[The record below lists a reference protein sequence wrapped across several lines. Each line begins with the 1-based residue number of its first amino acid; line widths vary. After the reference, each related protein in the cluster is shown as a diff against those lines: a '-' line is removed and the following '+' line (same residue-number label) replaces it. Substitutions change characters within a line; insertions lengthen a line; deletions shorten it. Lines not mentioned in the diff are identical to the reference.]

1 MQKKDG
7 FVSIIKGFITGIA
20 SLVPGVSPSS
30 CIVSFSSY
38 ENFIKGLSSV
48 LKKEK
53 NKETKQENK
62 KILLLVTIPII
73 IGIIIGLISGNHLIE
88 YFLGKYRPQTIF
100 LFVGVIAGGLTLT
113 IKNNKSKKLK
123 TTIPI
128 FLITLVIAFVIYFIL
143 SKQKI
148 TIPTIIFPTVSGLLT
163 AIIILIPSISLSYIY
178 SLLDRYNYIVSSA
191 LSLSNIKDVL
201 VVLTFIVVLILSL
214 ILIAKLISYLLKKHK
229 EVCYSVICALMILSI
244 VVMILKVGR
253 FTISFVNIFTTILA
267 FLWGYL
273 LAKNVEKE

>member
-38 ENFIKGLSSV
+38 ENFTKGLSSV

-53 NKETKQENK
+53 NKETKQENR

-73 IGIIIGLISGNHLIE
+73 IGIIIGLIAGNHLIE
-88 YFLGKYRPQTIF
+88 YFLWKYRSQTIF
-100 LFVGVIAGGLTLT
+100 LFVGVITGGLTLT
-113 IKNNKSKKLK
+113 IKKNKNKKLK

-128 FLITLVIAFVIYFIL
+128 FLITLVISFVIYFIL

-148 TIPTIIFPTVSGLLT
+148 TIPTIILPTVSGLLT

-201 VVLTFIVVLILSL
+201 VVLAFIVVLILSL

-244 VVMILKVGR
+244 VVMILKVGK

>member
-38 ENFIKGLSSV
+38 ENFTKGLSSV

-53 NKETKQENK
+53 NKETKQENR

-73 IGIIIGLISGNHLIE
+73 IGIIIGLIAGNHLIE
-88 YFLGKYRPQTIF
+88 YFLGKYRSQTIF

-113 IKNNKSKKLK
+113 IKKNKNKKLK

-128 FLITLVIAFVIYFIL
+128 FLITLVISFVIYFIL

-148 TIPTIIFPTVSGLLT
+148 TIPTIILPTVSGLLT

>member
-100 LFVGVIAGGLTLT
+100 LFVGVITGGLILT
-113 IKNNKSKKLK
+113 IKKNKSKKLK
-123 TTIPI
+123 ATIPI
-128 FLITLVIAFVIYFIL
+128 FLITLVISFVIYFIL

-148 TIPTIIFPTVSGLLT
+148 TIPTIILPTVSGLLT

-229 EVCYSVICALMILSI
+229 EVCYSVICAVMILSI

>member
-73 IGIIIGLISGNHLIE
+73 IGIIIGLIAGNHLIE

-100 LFVGVIAGGLTLT
+100 LFVGVITGGLTLT
-113 IKNNKSKKLK
+113 IKNNKNKKLK

-128 FLITLVIAFVIYFIL
+128 FLITLVISFVIYFIL

-148 TIPTIIFPTVSGLLT
+148 TIPTIILPTVSGLLT

-201 VVLTFIVVLILSL
+201 VVLTFIAVLILSL

>member
-1 MQKKDG
+1 MFEYVELKNFKSFKD
-7 FVSIIKGFITGIA
+7 TR
-20 SLVPGVSPSS
+20 L
-30 CIVSFSSY
+30 
-38 ENFIKGLSSV
+38 
-48 LKKEK
+48 
-53 NKETKQENK
+53 
-62 KILLLVTIPII
+62 
-73 IGIIIGLISGNHLIE
+73 
-88 YFLGKYRPQTIF
+88 
-100 LFVGVIAGGLTLT
+100 
-113 IKNNKSKKLK
+113 
-123 TTIPI
+123 
-128 FLITLVIAFVIYFIL
+128 
-143 SKQKI
+143 
-148 TIPTIIFPTVSGLLT
+148 
-163 AIIILIPSISLSYIY
+163 

>member
-38 ENFIKGLSSV
+38 ENFTKGLSSV

-53 NKETKQENK
+53 NKETKQENR

-73 IGIIIGLISGNHLIE
+73 IGIIIGLIAGNHLIE

-113 IKNNKSKKLK
+113 IKKNKTKKLK

-128 FLITLVIAFVIYFIL
+128 FLITLVISFVIYFIL

-148 TIPTIIFPTVSGLLT
+148 TIPTIILPTVSGLLT

>member
-20 SLVPGVSPSS
+20 SLVPGVSPAS

-38 ENFIKGLSSV
+38 ENFTKGLSSV

-53 NKETKQENK
+53 NKETKQENR

-73 IGIIIGLISGNHLIE
+73 IGIIIGLIAGNHLIE
-88 YFLGKYRPQTIF
+88 YFLGKYRSQTIF
-100 LFVGVIAGGLTLT
+100 LFVGVITGGLTLT
-113 IKNNKSKKLK
+113 IKKNKNKKLK

-128 FLITLVIAFVIYFIL
+128 FLITLVISFVIYFIL

-148 TIPTIIFPTVSGLLT
+148 TIPTIILPTVSGLLT

>member
-38 ENFIKGLSSV
+38 ENFTKGLSSV

-53 NKETKQENK
+53 NKETKQESR

-73 IGIIIGLISGNHLIE
+73 IGIIIGLIAGNHLIE

-100 LFVGVIAGGLTLT
+100 LFVGVITGGLTLT
-113 IKNNKSKKLK
+113 IKKNKNKKLK

-128 FLITLVIAFVIYFIL
+128 FLITLVISFVIYFIL

-148 TIPTIIFPTVSGLLT
+148 TIPTIILPTVSGLLT

>member
-38 ENFIKGLSSV
+38 ENFTKGLSSV

-53 NKETKQENK
+53 NKETKQDNR

-73 IGIIIGLISGNHLIE
+73 IGIIIGLIAGNHLIE

-100 LFVGVIAGGLTLT
+100 LFVGVITGGLTLT
-113 IKNNKSKKLK
+113 IKKNKNKKLK

-128 FLITLVIAFVIYFIL
+128 FLITLVILFVIYFIL

-148 TIPTIIFPTVSGLLT
+148 TIPTIILPTVSGLLT

>member
-100 LFVGVIAGGLTLT
+100 LFVGVITGGLTLT
-113 IKNNKSKKLK
+113 IKNNKNKKLK
-123 TTIPI
+123 ATIPT
-128 FLITLVIAFVIYFIL
+128 FLITLVISFVIYFIL

-148 TIPTIIFPTVSGLLT
+148 TIPTIILPTVSGLLT

-229 EVCYSVICALMILSI
+229 EVCYSVICAVMILSI

>member
-38 ENFIKGLSSV
+38 ENFTKGLSSV

-53 NKETKQENK
+53 NKETKQENR

-73 IGIIIGLISGNHLIE
+73 IGIIIGLIAGNHLIE

-100 LFVGVIAGGLTLT
+100 LFVGVITGGLILT
-113 IKNNKSKKLK
+113 IKKNKSKKLK
-123 TTIPI
+123 ATIPI
-128 FLITLVIAFVIYFIL
+128 FLITLVISFVIYFIL

-148 TIPTIIFPTVSGLLT
+148 TIPTIILPTVSGLLT

-214 ILIAKLISYLLKKHK
+214 ILIAKLISCLLKKHK

>member
-38 ENFIKGLSSV
+38 ENFTKGLSSV

-53 NKETKQENK
+53 NKETKQENR

-73 IGIIIGLISGNHLIE
+73 IGIIIGLIAGNHLIE
-88 YFLGKYRPQTIF
+88 YFLWKYRSQTIF
-100 LFVGVIAGGLTLT
+100 LFVGVITGGLTLT
-113 IKNNKSKKLK
+113 IKKNKNKKLK

-128 FLITLVIAFVIYFIL
+128 FLITLVISFVIYFIL

-148 TIPTIIFPTVSGLLT
+148 TIPTIILPTVSGLLT

>member
-73 IGIIIGLISGNHLIE
+73 IGIIIGLIAGNHLIE

-100 LFVGVIAGGLTLT
+100 LFVGVITGGLILT
-113 IKNNKSKKLK
+113 IKKNKSKKLK
-123 TTIPI
+123 ATIPI
-128 FLITLVIAFVIYFIL
+128 FLITLVISFVIYFIL

-148 TIPTIIFPTVSGLLT
+148 TIPTIILPTVSGLLT

>member
-73 IGIIIGLISGNHLIE
+73 IGIIIGLIAGNHLIE

-100 LFVGVIAGGLTLT
+100 LFVGVITGGLILT
-113 IKNNKSKKLK
+113 IKKNKSKKLK
-123 TTIPI
+123 ATIPT
-128 FLITLVIAFVIYFIL
+128 FLITLVISFVIYFIL

-148 TIPTIIFPTVSGLLT
+148 TIPTIILPTVSGLLT

>member
-100 LFVGVIAGGLTLT
+100 LFVGVITGGLTLT
-113 IKNNKSKKLK
+113 IKNNKNKKLK
-123 TTIPI
+123 ATIPT
-128 FLITLVIAFVIYFIL
+128 FLITLVISFVIYFIL

>member
-38 ENFIKGLSSV
+38 ENFTKGLSSV

-73 IGIIIGLISGNHLIE
+73 IGIIIGLIAGNHLIE

-100 LFVGVIAGGLTLT
+100 LFVGVITGGLTLT
-113 IKNNKSKKLK
+113 IKKNKNKKLK

-128 FLITLVIAFVIYFIL
+128 FLITLVISFVIYFIL

-148 TIPTIIFPTVSGLLT
+148 TIPTIILPTVSGLLT

-244 VVMILKVGR
+244 VVIILKVGR

>member
-38 ENFIKGLSSV
+38 ENFTKGLSSV

-53 NKETKQENK
+53 NKETKQENR

-73 IGIIIGLISGNHLIE
+73 IGIIIGLIAGNHLIE

-100 LFVGVIAGGLTLT
+100 LFVGVITGGLILT
-113 IKNNKSKKLK
+113 IKKNKSKKLK
-123 TTIPI
+123 ATIPT
-128 FLITLVIAFVIYFIL
+128 FLITLVISFVIYFIL

-148 TIPTIIFPTVSGLLT
+148 TIPTIILPTVSGLLT

-214 ILIAKLISYLLKKHK
+214 ILIAKLISCVLKKHK

>member
-38 ENFIKGLSSV
+38 ENFTKGLSSV

-53 NKETKQENK
+53 NKETKQENR

-73 IGIIIGLISGNHLIE
+73 IGIIIGLIAGNHLIE

-100 LFVGVIAGGLTLT
+100 LFVGVITGGLILT
-113 IKNNKSKKLK
+113 IKKNKSKKLK
-123 TTIPI
+123 ATIPT
-128 FLITLVIAFVIYFIL
+128 FLITLVISFVIYFIL

-148 TIPTIIFPTVSGLLT
+148 TIPTIILPTVSGLLT

-214 ILIAKLISYLLKKHK
+214 ILIAKLISCVLKKHK

-273 LAKNVEKE
+273 LAKNVENE

>member
-20 SLVPGVSPSS
+20 SLVPGASPSS
-30 CIVSFSSY
+30 YIVSFSSY
-38 ENFIKGLSSV
+38 ENFITGLSSI

-53 NKETKQENK
+53 NKKTKQENK
-62 KILLLVTIPII
+62 KILLLVTLPII
-73 IGIIIGLISGNHLIE
+73 IGIIIGIIAGNHLLE

-100 LFVGVIAGGLTLT
+100 LFIGVITGGLILT
-113 IKNNKSKKLK
+113 IKKNKNKKLK
-123 TTIPI
+123 TTIPT
-128 FLITLVIAFVIYFIL
+128 FLITLVISFAIYFIL

-148 TIPTIIFPTVSGLLT
+148 TIPNIMLPTVSGLLT

-178 SLLDRYNYIVSSA
+178 NLLDKYNYIVSSA

-214 ILIAKLISYLLKKHK
+214 ILIAKLITYLLKKHK

-244 VVMILKVGR
+244 VVMILKVGK

>member
-73 IGIIIGLISGNHLIE
+73 IGIIIGLIAGNHLIE

-100 LFVGVIAGGLTLT
+100 LFVGVITGGLILT
-113 IKNNKSKKLK
+113 IKKNKSKKLK

-128 FLITLVIAFVIYFIL
+128 FLITLFISFVIYFIL

-148 TIPTIIFPTVSGLLT
+148 TIPTIILPTVSGLLT

>member
-20 SLVPGVSPSS
+20 SLVPGASPSS

-53 NKETKQENK
+53 NKETKQKNK

-73 IGIIIGLISGNHLIE
+73 IGIIIGLIAGNHLIE

-100 LFVGVIAGGLTLT
+100 LFVGVIAGGLILT
-113 IKNNKSKKLK
+113 IKKNKSKKLK

-128 FLITLVIAFVIYFIL
+128 FLITLVISFVIYFIL

-148 TIPTIIFPTVSGLLT
+148 TIPTIILPTVSGLLT

>member
-38 ENFIKGLSSV
+38 ENFTKGLSSV

-53 NKETKQENK
+53 NKETKQENR

-73 IGIIIGLISGNHLIE
+73 IGIIIGLIAGNHLIE
-88 YFLGKYRPQTIF
+88 YFLWKYRSQTIF
-100 LFVGVIAGGLTLT
+100 LFVGVITGGLTLT
-113 IKNNKSKKLK
+113 IKKNKNKKLK

-128 FLITLVIAFVIYFIL
+128 FLITLVISFVIYFIL

-148 TIPTIIFPTVSGLLT
+148 TIPTIILPTVSGLLT

-244 VVMILKVGR
+244 VVMILKVGK

>member
-38 ENFIKGLSSV
+38 ENFTKGLSSV

-53 NKETKQENK
+53 NKETKQENR

-73 IGIIIGLISGNHLIE
+73 IGIIIGLIAGNHLIE

-100 LFVGVIAGGLTLT
+100 LFVGVITGGLTLT
-113 IKNNKSKKLK
+113 IKKNKNKKLK

-128 FLITLVIAFVIYFIL
+128 FLITLVISFVIYFIL

-148 TIPTIIFPTVSGLLT
+148 TIPTIILPTVSGLLT

>member
-73 IGIIIGLISGNHLIE
+73 IGIIIGLIAGNHLIE

-100 LFVGVIAGGLTLT
+100 LFVGVITGGLILT
-113 IKNNKSKKLK
+113 IKKNKSKKLK
-123 TTIPI
+123 ATIPT
-128 FLITLVIAFVIYFIL
+128 FLITLVISFVMYFIL

-148 TIPTIIFPTVSGLLT
+148 TIPTIILPTVSGLLT

>member
-73 IGIIIGLISGNHLIE
+73 IGIIIGLIAGNHLIE

-100 LFVGVIAGGLTLT
+100 LFVGVITGGLTLT
-113 IKNNKSKKLK
+113 IKKNKNKKLK
-123 TTIPI
+123 ATIPT
-128 FLITLVIAFVIYFIL
+128 FLITLVISFVIYFIL
-143 SKQKI
+143 SNQKI
-148 TIPTIIFPTVSGLLT
+148 TIPTIILPTVSGLLT

-214 ILIAKLISYLLKKHK
+214 ILIAKLISCLLKKHK

>member
-38 ENFIKGLSSV
+38 ENFTKGLSSV

-73 IGIIIGLISGNHLIE
+73 IGIIIGLIAGNHLIE

-100 LFVGVIAGGLTLT
+100 LFVGVITGGLTLT
-113 IKNNKSKKLK
+113 IKKNKNKKLK

-128 FLITLVIAFVIYFIL
+128 FLITLVISFVIYFIL
-143 SKQKI
+143 SNQKI
-148 TIPTIIFPTVSGLLT
+148 TIPTIILPTVSGLLT

>member
-73 IGIIIGLISGNHLIE
+73 IGIIIGLIAGNHLIE

>member
-38 ENFIKGLSSV
+38 ENFTKGLSSV

-53 NKETKQENK
+53 NKETKQENR

-73 IGIIIGLISGNHLIE
+73 IGIIIGLIAGNHLIE
-88 YFLGKYRPQTIF
+88 YFLGKYRSQTIF

-113 IKNNKSKKLK
+113 IKKNKNKKLK

-128 FLITLVIAFVIYFIL
+128 FLITLVISFVIYFIL

-148 TIPTIIFPTVSGLLT
+148 TIPTIILPTVSGLLT

-214 ILIAKLISYLLKKHK
+214 ILIAKLISCLLKKHK

>member
-38 ENFIKGLSSV
+38 ENFTKGLSSV

-53 NKETKQENK
+53 NKETKQDNR

-73 IGIIIGLISGNHLIE
+73 IGIIIGLIAGNHLIE

-100 LFVGVIAGGLTLT
+100 LFVGVITGGLTLT
-113 IKNNKSKKLK
+113 IKKNKNKKLK

-128 FLITLVIAFVIYFIL
+128 FLITLVISFVIYFIL

-148 TIPTIIFPTVSGLLT
+148 TIPTIMLPTVSGLLT